1 MLLLRPAE
9 PDDAM
14 AVARV
19 HVRAWQAGYR
29 GLLPQDYLDG
39 LRVEDRARRYDFAN
53 PDPRRPATLVA
64 MGDGAIRGFA
74 TTMPA
79 GDADRPECGELC
91 ALYVDPDWWGR
102 GVGGA
107 LVSAARIRLR
117 EQGFREAVLWLLA
130 GNDRGARFYG
140 RDGWRVDDA
149 RRKDIVWGV
158 EVDEVRYRRALV

>member
-1 MLLLRPAE
+1 MLLRPAE
-9 PDDAM
+9 PDDAI

-64 MGDGAIRGFA
+64 VEGDVIRGFA

-79 GDADRPECGELC
+79 GDADMPECGEVC
-91 ALYVDPDWWGR
+91 ALYVAPEWWGR
-102 GVGGA
+102 GVGAA
-107 LVSAARIRLR
+107 LISAARDRLR
-117 EQGFREAVLWLLA
+117 TQGFREAVLWLLA
-130 GNDRGARFYG
+130 GNDRGARFYS
-140 RDGWRVDDA
+140 RDGWQTDGA

-158 EVDEVRYRRALV
+158 EVDEVRYRRPLG